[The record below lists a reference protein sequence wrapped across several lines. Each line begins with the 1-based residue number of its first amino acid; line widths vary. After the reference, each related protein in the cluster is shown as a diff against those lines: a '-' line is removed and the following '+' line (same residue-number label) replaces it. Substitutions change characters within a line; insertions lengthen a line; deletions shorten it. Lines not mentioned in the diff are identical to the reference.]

1 MTIKVKI
8 YIWHNENYCQL
19 RFCHENTFLFALERE
34 EFKSC
39 DKGPIGLLNL
49 NFWLF
54 QNSGEPV
61 GMLHL
66 AKYSQ
71 IGAVKQVCRG
81 GRLCYLMQ
89 HKQTKI
95 KMINPARH
103 KSVVCP

>member
-49 NFWLF
+49 NF
-54 QNSGEPV
+54 
-61 GMLHL
+61 
-66 AKYSQ
+66 
-71 IGAVKQVCRG
+71 
-81 GRLCYLMQ
+81 
-89 HKQTKI
+89 
-95 KMINPARH
+95 
-103 KSVVCP
+103 